1 MDKRLYYTNTYNKEC
16 FVYLILLTL
25 IIFCISCVASA
36 PQSSNIDTYIQNSE
50 KRGLARQSEELNQ
63 KIIERSLNFD
73 TRDYLIGPGDLLS
86 IQVLETKD
94 LNTEARVNPDNDISY
109 PLLGKV
115 EVGGLTSQE
124 IEDKIT
130 QLLTEKYIQDP
141 HVVVYI
147 KEYRSKRVAVIGSV
161 KKPGTFE
168 ILGSGNLLYALAL
181 AEGLAEDAGRVVYVT
196 RRGNDRKDDSVV
208 INLDELLEKGDLSLN
223 IPIQMGDVVYI
234 PQAGLFYVDGAV
246 NKPGSYRLSENTTI
260 SKAITTAG
268 GLSNVASDSD
278 VRLIRNVNGKT
289 EITKADIDEINK
301 GNAKDIA
308 LVDEDVVVVGSN
320 AIKSFFSR
328 IRPGIF
334 FPPFSVGLQ

>member
-1 MDKRLYYTNTYNKEC
+1 MDKRLYYTSTYNKK
-16 FVYLILLTL
+16 FFRYLMLLFL
-25 IIFCISCVASA
+25 IFFCISCVASA

-94 LNTEARVNPDNDISY
+94 LDTEARVNPDNDISY

-115 EVGGLTSQE
+115 DVGGLTSQE

-130 QLLTEKYIQDP
+130 QLLTAKYMQDP
-141 HVVVYI
+141 HVVVSI

-161 KKPGTFE
+161 TKPGTYE
-168 ILGSGNLLYALAL
+168 VLGSGNLLYALAL
-181 AEGLAEDAGRVVYVT
+181 AEGLTENAGRVAYVT
-196 RRGNDRKDDSVV
+196 RRGEDGKDDSVV
-208 INLDELLEKGDLSLN
+208 INLDELLEKGNLSLN
-223 IPIQMGDVVYI
+223 IPIQMGDVVYV
-234 PQAGLFYVDGAV
+234 PEAGIFYVDGAV
-246 NKPGSYRLSENTTI
+246 TKPGSYPLGENMTI

-268 GLSNVASDSD
+268 GFSNVASDSD
-278 VRLIRNVNGKT
+278 VRLIRNVNGKP
-289 EITKADIDEINK
+289 EITVVDIDEINK
-301 GNAKDIA
+301 GNEKDIA
-308 LVDEDVVVVGSN
+308 LVEEDVVVVGSN

-328 IRPGIF
+328 IKPGIF
-334 FPPFSVGLQ
+334 FPPFSLAIQ